1 MLLFILLSADFLS
14 LRYFSTAFL
23 PTLMVRQPATP
34 WPTTPGSVF
43 FGDVA
48 SAATLSRATK
58 DGRIRRLASGVYSAD
73 LRSDPAELVAR
84 NRWAVVARFVPD
96 AVIADRSA
104 AEGGL
109 PVAGVLTVVSNER
122 IEDVH
127 LPGLIVAPR
136 PGPGP
141 LDDDSVWPEGLHR
154 TSDAR
159 TLVDNLA
166 VSRGRAGRP
175 ARTLSLDELED
186 WVVRTAQRRPERWL
200 EALRPRALEL
210 CERLGHPERRDAVA
224 KIIGAVAGTRDARAG
239 AGRLLTARAARLEYD
254 PDRIARFDQL
264 ASNLANIPATQ
275 EVPNQLP
282 ALVDETSTSLPFFE
296 AYFSNFIEGTEFS
309 IDEAEAIVESGRIPR
324 ERPEDA
330 HDVLGTFEAVHDPML
345 RAATPATVE
354 ELFELLERRHRLVMG
369 GRPEKRPGQFKAKPN
384 QAGSY
389 IFVVPKLVEGTLVE
403 GYKRLADLPRGFARA
418 AFELFLISEVHP
430 YDDGNGRVARAA
442 MCAELTAVDQARIV
456 IPIVFRN
463 EYQTA
468 LRSLS
473 REGRADLF
481 VRTLGYAWR
490 WTAAM
495 PWQDRAAVDGYLQ
508 ATHALVDSTDA
519 EREGVRLELP

>member
-1 MLLFILLSADFLS
+1 MA
-14 LRYFSTAFL
+14 
-23 PTLMVRQPATP
+23 RQPATP

-58 DGRIRRLASGVYSAD
+58 DGRIRRLAAGLYSAD
-73 LRSDPAELVAR
+73 LRSDPAELIAR

-104 AEGGL
+104 AEGGM
-109 PVAGVLTVVSNER
+109 PAAGVLTVVSNER
-122 IEDVH
+122 TEDVN

-136 PGPGP
+136 RGVGP
-141 LDDDSVWPEGLHR
+141 LGDDNDWPEGLHL

-159 TLVDNLA
+159 TLVENLA

-175 ARTLSLDELED
+175 ARTLSRDELED
-186 WVVRTAQRRPERWL
+186 WVVRTAQRRSEGWL
-200 EALRPRALEL
+200 QTLRHRALEL
-210 CERLGHPERRDAVA
+210 CEQLGVPERRDAVA
-224 KIIGAVAGTRDARAG
+224 EIIGAVAGTREARSG
-239 AGRLLTARAARLEYD
+239 AGRLLAARAAGLEYD
-254 PDRIARFDQL
+254 PDRFTRFDEL
-264 ASNLANIPATQ
+264 ASYLADTPATLD
-275 EVPNQLP
+275 VPHQLP
-282 ALVDETSTSLPFFE
+282 ALPSETSTSLPFFE

-309 IDEAEAIVESGRIPR
+309 IDEAEAIVESGEIPQ

-330 HDVLGTFEAVHDPML
+330 HDVLGTFEAVHDPVL
-345 RAATPATVE
+345 RAASPATLE
-354 ELFELLERRHRLVMG
+354 EFFELLDRRHRLVMG
-369 GRPEKRPGQFKAKPN
+369 GRPDKRPGQFKDKPN

-389 IFVVPKLVEGTLVE
+389 VFVAPALVEGTLVE
-403 GYKRLADLPRGFARA
+403 GYKRLADLPPGFARA

-442 MCAELTAVDQARIV
+442 MCAELSAVDQARVV

-468 LRSLS
+468 LRNLS
-473 REGRADLF
+473 REGRADLY
-481 VRTLGYAWR
+481 VRTLAYAWR

-495 PWQDRAAVDGYLQ
+495 PWQDRAAVDGQLV
-508 ATHALVDSTDA
+508 ATNALVDSTDA
-519 EREGVRLELP
+519 ERTGVRLDLP